1 MQFLSIFNK
10 YKVLAAQYLGDA
22 MGHFPFRSTF
32 IFVVR
37 YQFQFAINLRHQC
50 RLVPALIPSPRPHPG
65 LLRAPSLFHHALS
78 GTPKSPSEPPKCQSK
93 PPKVLFKPPK
103 APSKPPIAQ
112 SSHPSPYWSF

>member
-22 MGHFPFRSTF
+22 MGHFPFRYTF

-50 RLVPALIPSPRPHPG
+50 RLVPALLLTCRNIEPFDFAPVGPLTHRTNGHRANEPSP
-65 LLRAPSLFHHALS
+65 S
-78 GTPKSPSEPPKCQSK
+78 SE
-93 PPKVLFKPPK
+93 
-103 APSKPPIAQ
+103 
-112 SSHPSPYWSF
+112 

>member
-22 MGHFPFRSTF
+22 MGHFPFRYTF

-50 RLVPALIPSPRPHPG
+50 RLVPALMGRG
-65 LLRAPSLFHHALS
+65 NDAKTALGVIKETKQKIINS
-78 GTPKSPSEPPKCQSK
+78 CE
-93 PPKVLFKPPK
+93 
-103 APSKPPIAQ
+103 
-112 SSHPSPYWSF
+112 SF

>member
-22 MGHFPFRSTF
+22 MGHFPFRYTF

-50 RLVPALIPSPRPHPG
+50 WVMPAVVYMALFT
-65 LLRAPSLFHHALS
+65 APA
-78 GTPKSPSEPPKCQSK
+78 
-93 PPKVLFKPPK
+93 
-103 APSKPPIAQ
+103 
-112 SSHPSPYWSF
+112 

>member
-22 MGHFPFRSTF
+22 MGHFPFRYTF

-50 RLVPALIPSPRPHPG
+50 RLVPALMHSHGSIVYG
-65 LLRAPSLFHHALS
+65 LCHFMR
-78 GTPKSPSEPPKCQSK
+78 
-93 PPKVLFKPPK
+93 
-103 APSKPPIAQ
+103 
-112 SSHPSPYWSF
+112 SHF

>member
-22 MGHFPFRSTF
+22 MGHFPFRYTF

-50 RLVPALIPSPRPHPG
+50 RLVPALMGRG
-65 LLRAPSLFHHALS
+65 LVGARLRVR
-78 GTPKSPSEPPKCQSK
+78 GN
-93 PPKVLFKPPK
+93 
-103 APSKPPIAQ
+103 
-112 SSHPSPYWSF
+112 SSVGARLRGMAVQGQG